1 MSALALFLA
10 SVLSAAPL
18 PVSGTADQGTQ
29 VAQSSVAATDP
40 STASG
45 QATVVDDVQVT
56 ARRQAAYNAART
68 FLEAIVETPPGR
80 GLARW
85 DGTVCVG
92 VANMRADIAQPLID
106 RISDNVASVGLAV
119 GEPGCQPNVLI
130 VATNDGA
137 GMARALVD
145 AKPRAFNPGVSGTRL
160 TLRALERFQS
170 ADVPVRWW
178 RITLPVDADTG
189 ALTVRLRGEEP
200 QARAIRSPSRLR
212 SQDRNVFSR
221 VFVILDLEKAGG
233 MNIGALGDYIAMAA
247 LAQVDLDADV
257 AGYAT
262 ILNLFSDPTSVQEM
276 SDWDRDYLRALY
288 TAELNELRTSQ
299 QIGTAAGAIARQR
312 EAREAPAAD

>member
-1 MSALALFLA
+1 MSALVLLLA
-10 SVLSAAPL
+10 SVLTVAAPV
-18 PVSGTADQGTQ
+18 PSETVGQGTQ
-29 VAQSSVAATDP
+29 PVQPSAAAANPTSGSDQ
-40 STASG
+40 AS
-45 QATVVDDVQVT
+45 VVDDVQVT
-56 ARRQAAYNAART
+56 ARRRAAYEAART
-68 FLEAIVETPPGR
+68 FIDAVVETPPNR

-106 RISDNVASVGLAV
+106 RISDNVASLGLLV
-119 GEPGCQPNVLI
+119 GEPGCRPNVLI

-137 GMARALVD
+137 GMARALVE

-160 TLRALERFQS
+160 SLRALERFQS

-189 ALTVRLRGEEP
+189 ALTVRLRGAEP

-221 VFVILDLEKAGG
+221 VFIILDVEKAGG
-233 MNIGALGDYIAMAA
+233 MSVSALGDYISMAA
-247 LAQVDLDADV
+247 LSQVDLDADV
-257 AGYAT
+257 AGYSS
-262 ILNLFSDPTSVQEM
+262 ILNLFSDPTSIQTL

-288 TAELNELRTSQ
+288 TAELNELRVAQ
-299 QIGTAAGAIARQR
+299 QIGTAARAVARAREDR
-312 EAREAPAAD
+312 EATADE